1 MSAEEA
7 YYDYLSMYEP
17 LIKEG
22 WTLESLD
29 NLSPDEIGDI
39 LNAKKRKKKARQNKK
54 EQTGPIETS
63 MESFLAK
70 NGLL

>member
-7 YYDYLSMYEP
+7 YYDYISMYEP
-17 LIKEG
+17 LIKGG
-22 WTLESLD
+22 WTMESLD
-29 NLSPDEIGDI
+29 NLSPEEIGDI
-39 LNAKKRKKKARQNKK
+39 LNAKKRKKKARQNSK
-54 EQTGPIETS
+54 EKVGPLETS

>member
-7 YYDYLSMYEP
+7 YYDYISMYEP

-22 WTLESLD
+22 WTMESLD
-29 NLSPDEIGDI
+29 NLSPEEIGDI
-39 LNAKKRKKKARQNKK
+39 LNAKKRKKKARQNNK
-54 EQTGPIETS
+54 EKVGPLETS
-63 MESFLAK
+63 METFLAK